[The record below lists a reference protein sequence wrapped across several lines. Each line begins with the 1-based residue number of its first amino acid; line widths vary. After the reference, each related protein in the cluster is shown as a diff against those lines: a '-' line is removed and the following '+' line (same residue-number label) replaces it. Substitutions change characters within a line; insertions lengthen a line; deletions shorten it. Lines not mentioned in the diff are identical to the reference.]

1 MLAAKASLATR
12 VDALGDEVNI
22 NLGAE
27 HKAKLEARLRILEEG
42 NVRRISGTGKAK
54 AKFEKYQGVSEIKQY
69 PDAAD
74 STLPS
79 TSKRK
84 RSDSELKVEPEET
97 EEKPKLESR
106 KKKRSESEMKVEEE
120 EEGQQPEIEVQKK
133 KKKKKAKQE
142 EEVVEGIYYWLIN

>member
-12 VDALGDEVNI
+12 VDALGDEVNV

-27 HKAKLEARLRILEEG
+27 HKAKLEARLRVLEEG
-42 NVRRISGTGKAK
+42 NVRRVSGTGKAK

-84 RSDSELKVEPEET
+84 RSDFELKEQLEEIEQKPELET
-97 EEKPKLESR
+97 R
-106 KKKRSESEMKVEEE
+106 KKKRSESEVKEEE
-120 EEGQQPEIEVQKK
+120 EQPEIEGQKK
-133 KKKKKAKQE
+133 KKKKKVKQELQE
-142 EEVVEGIYYWLIN
+142 EEVVEGNHY

>member
-106 KKKRSESEMKVEEE
+106 KKKRSESEMKVEKEE
-120 EEGQQPEIEVQKK
+120 EQQPEIEVQKK